1 MAANGQP
8 IFTRA
13 GNNLNGVF
21 ALDSIIASFTSD
33 ATSGTT
39 IPAALIQSVQGST
52 QAPLRTIF
60 EINTPGNIG
69 NIYYAVT
76 RAVASIA
83 MSRMVGPANLMS
95 AFFKKFG
102 DACAARTNEMSFG
115 ATASDCSIT
124 GPNQPVGYTA
134 TGCVLENYGFSL
146 QAEQSL
152 MNENLQLRVSNL
164 LYTGP

>member
-1 MAANGQP
+1 MATSNQP
-8 IFTRA
+8 IFTKA
-13 GNNLNGVF
+13 GNTLAGVF
-21 ALDSIIASFTSD
+21 ALDSIVASFSE
-33 ATSGTT
+33 GV
-39 IPAALIQSVQGST
+39 PAALIQSVQGST

-69 NIYYAVT
+69 NMYYAVT
-76 RAVASIA
+76 RAVASMS

-95 AFFKKFG
+95 AVFKKFG
-102 DACAARTNEMSFG
+102 DACAARTNTMAFA
-115 ATASDCSIT
+115 ATTSDCSIV
-124 GPNQPVGYTA
+124 GPSQPMGYEA
-134 TGCVLENYGFSL
+134 EGCVLENYGFSL